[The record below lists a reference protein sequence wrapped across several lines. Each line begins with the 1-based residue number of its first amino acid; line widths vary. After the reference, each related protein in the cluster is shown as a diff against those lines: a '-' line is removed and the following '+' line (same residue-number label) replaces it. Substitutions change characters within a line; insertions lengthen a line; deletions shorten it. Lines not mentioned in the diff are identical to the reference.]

1 MTDEYCRALRNKQ
14 LIFML
19 YLISLSIR
27 TDLYHKSDLFSCFGQ
42 EQKKTHHVPTF
53 ITVIPKAVQ
62 NNIVFRLALG
72 SISRTGSGD

>member
-53 ITVIPKAVQ
+53 ITIIPKAAAEG
-62 NNIVFRLALG
+62 F
-72 SISRTGSGD
+72 